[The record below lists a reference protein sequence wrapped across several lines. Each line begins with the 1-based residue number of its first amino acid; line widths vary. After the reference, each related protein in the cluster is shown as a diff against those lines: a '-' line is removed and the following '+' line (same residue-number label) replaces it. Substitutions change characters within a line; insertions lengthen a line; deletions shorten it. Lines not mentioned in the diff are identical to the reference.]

1 VSLYNAYLTLSGA
14 LDTEVVSD
22 ERLSLRTTYRI
33 GGPAALTVT
42 AHTYPA
48 LARAIDVLDHERVS
62 WVVLGRGSNLLV
74 ADSGYDGC
82 VVRLGREFSRISF
95 EETTQ
100 VSAGAAVVLS
110 RLVSECQSEGL
121 SGLEVCVGIPGTV
134 GGAVSMNAGTRSE
147 WIGRV
152 VTSVV
157 TFAPGTGLRR
167 HDGAEIEWGYRTT
180 SIPATEIILEASFS
194 LELADPTD
202 ISNEMERRLSRRR
215 RRQPIGRPTC
225 GSVFKNPP
233 GKSAGEL
240 IESCGLKGAVFG
252 GAQIS
257 ETHANFVVNNGSATA
272 LDVLAAMRR
281 MHDAVQERYGI
292 DLVPEVKYLGF

>member
-1 VSLYNAYLTLSGA
+1 MSLYNAYLTLSGA

>member
-1 VSLYNAYLTLSGA
+1 
-14 LDTEVVSD
+14 
-22 ERLSLRTTYRI
+22 
-33 GGPAALTVT
+33 
-42 AHTYPA
+42 
-48 LARAIDVLDHERVS
+48 
-62 WVVLGRGSNLLV
+62 
-74 ADSGYDGC
+74 
-82 VVRLGREFSRISF
+82 
-95 EETTQ
+95 
-100 VSAGAAVVLS
+100 
-110 RLVSECQSEGL
+110 
-121 SGLEVCVGIPGTV
+121 
-134 GGAVSMNAGTRSE
+134 
-147 WIGRV
+147 
-152 VTSVV
+152 V